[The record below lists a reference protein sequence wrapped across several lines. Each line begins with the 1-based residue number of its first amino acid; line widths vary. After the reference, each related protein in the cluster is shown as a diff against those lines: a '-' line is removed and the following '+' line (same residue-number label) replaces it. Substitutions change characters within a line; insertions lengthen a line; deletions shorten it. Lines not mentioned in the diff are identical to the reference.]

1 MVKLVDTRDLKSLGP
16 YTSVPVRFRP
26 SVQHISDFSFM
37 QILDN
42 NQFFF
47 IAFAHFLAVVS
58 PGPDFILI
66 NRQSFLYGRSV
77 AIFTSL
83 GIGFG
88 IIIHSLYCI
97 VGLNFLSQNQIIISF
112 LRLICGFYLIY
123 LGYYSLVSSSL
134 LKSKE
139 KFNDIKKTLT
149 FLNAFK
155 IGFITN
161 VLNVKA
167 TFFFLSIYV
176 FIASSPT
183 IVKLFYGIWMSLI
196 TSFWFIF
203 LSIILTSKFV
213 EEKTYQYQVYINKL
227 MGVILVYL
235 GLDIIYNLFNE
246 IF

>member
-1 MVKLVDTRDLKSLGP
+1 
-16 YTSVPVRFRP
+16 
-26 SVQHISDFSFM
+26 M

-66 NRQSFLYGRSV
+66 NRQSFLYGRSI

-97 VGLNFLSQNQIIISF
+97 VGLNFLSQNQIIINF
-112 LRLICGFYLIY
+112 LSSICSFYLIY
-123 LGYYSLVSSSL
+123 LGYYSLISSSSI
-134 LKSKE
+134 KSKKE
-139 KFNDIKKTLT
+139 FNDVKQTLS
-149 FLNAFK
+149 FFNAFK

-176 FIASSPT
+176 FIGSSST
-183 IVKLFYGIWMSLI
+183 TVKLFYGIWMSLI
-196 TSFWFIF
+196 TSLWFIF

-213 EEKTYQYQVYINKL
+213 KEKTYQYQVYINKL
-227 MGVILVYL
+227 MGVILIYL
-235 GLDIIYNLFNE
+235 GLNIIYNLFNE